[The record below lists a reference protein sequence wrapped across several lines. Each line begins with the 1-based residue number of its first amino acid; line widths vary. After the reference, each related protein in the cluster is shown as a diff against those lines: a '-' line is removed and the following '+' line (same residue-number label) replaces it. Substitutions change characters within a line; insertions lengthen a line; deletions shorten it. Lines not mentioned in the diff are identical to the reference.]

1 MKKEKV
7 QSLIAEHFT
16 KIVQKNHKIHNAYLL
31 IHSEK
36 LGIHLNM
43 AEGSTGSIPVNTQQ
57 PYFIASIGKLFTSV
71 LIGILVEKGMIY
83 YEDTITQF
91 LDNNLLHNLHV

>member
-1 MKKEKV
+1 MKKEKI
-7 QSLIAEHFT
+7 QSLITEHFT
-16 KIVQKNHKIHNAYLL
+16 KAAQKDRKIHNAYLL

-43 AEGSTGSIPVNTQQ
+43 AEGSTGSRPANAQQ

-71 LIGILVEKGMIY
+71 LMGILVEKGMIS
-83 YEDTITQF
+83 YEDTIVGGIC
-91 LDNNLLHNLHV
+91 NNI

>member
-7 QSLIAEHFT
+7 QSLIAEYFAKAVKKDP
-16 KIVQKNHKIHNAYLL
+16 KIYNAYLL

-43 AEGSTGSIPVNTQQ
+43 AEGSTGSMPANLPGRGLYQQ
-57 PYFIASIGKLFTSV
+57 NK
-71 LIGILVEKGMIY
+71 
-83 YEDTITQF
+83 
-91 LDNNLLHNLHV
+91 N